1 MRYHNGLTL
10 EGRDLLFLVDNVRST
25 SHEVKKC
32 VSAQR
37 LAHVLRF
44 DECKV
49 TTISPVTAKKQG
61 KLYDSF
67 EENSS
72 CACKV
77 LIIR

>member
-1 MRYHNGLTL
+1 MQGERGEGLL
-10 EGRDLLFLVDNVRST
+10 S
-25 SHEVKKC
+25 S
-32 VSAQR
+32 VSG
-37 LAHVLRF
+37 
-44 DECKV
+44 CK
-49 TTISPVTAKKQG
+49 INNFFPVTAKKQG